1 LLLNAALPAGHK
13 LLFYP
18 IVSYKICVINPP
30 NGDFLTKS
38 FLRIIVNNAMAV
50 LSEKDYQEVLDLV
63 YLANSCKD
71 IEQFITSFLP
81 AATRTFRS
89 EIATFHLLQGTP
101 QKPVIGE
108 SRSFYSDGNSVEDK
122 YNPKIYKEYY
132 YQQSPLLKE
141 AITSSQ
147 QALKIAAVMSH
158 KDWERHDFFIDF
170 ILPQNLY
177 WELFLALRWQNKLA
191 GVVTLWR
198 QRKQEDFIDSDLLK
212 GEILAPH
219 LMLVVNNLCSSN
231 TLKGVNGEIIGY
243 DVEKIKE
250 KFINNFHLSEREAEI
265 LDGVITGMSYDEIA
279 NKCFISRFTVHS
291 HVKNIYSKIGIHN
304 RIDLG
309 RFIQNSSL

>member
-1 LLLNAALPAGHK
+1 
-13 LLFYP
+13 
-18 IVSYKICVINPP
+18 
-30 NGDFLTKS
+30 
-38 FLRIIVNNAMAV
+38 MAI
-50 LSEKDYQEVLDLV
+50 LSEKDYREVLDLV
-63 YLANSCKD
+63 YLANSCQD

-81 AATRTFRS
+81 AASRSFRS

-101 QKPVIGE
+101 QKPSIGE
-108 SRSFYSDGNSVEDK
+108 SRSFYSDGDSVEDK

-141 AITSSQ
+141 AIASSQ
-147 QALKIAAVMSH
+147 QVLKIAAVMSQ

-231 TLKGVNGEIIGY
+231 TLKGLNGEILGY
-243 DVEKIKE
+243 DIEKIKE
-250 KFINNFHLSEREAEI
+250 KFINKFHLSEREAEI

-304 RIDLG
+304 RIELG
-309 RFIQNSSL
+309 RFIQNSTQQSC

>member
-1 LLLNAALPAGHK
+1 MALPAGYK
-13 LLFYP
+13 LLIYP
-18 IVSYKICVINPP
+18 IVSHNIWVINPP
-30 NGDFLTKS
+30 NGDFLTKEY
-38 FLRIIVNNAMAV
+38 FGIIVNNTMAV
-50 LSEKDYQEVLDLV
+50 LSEKDYREVLDLV
-63 YLANSCKD
+63 YLANSCQD

-81 AATRTFRS
+81 AASRAFRS
-89 EIATFHLLQGTP
+89 EIATFHLLQGNP
-101 QKPVIGE
+101 QKPIIGE
-108 SRSFYSDGNSVEDK
+108 SRSFYSDGDSVEDK

-147 QALKIAAVMSH
+147 QVLKIAAVMSQ
-158 KDWERHDFFIDF
+158 KDWEKHDFFIDF

-198 QRKQEDFIDSDLLK
+198 QRKQEDFLDSDLLK

-243 DVEKIKE
+243 DFEKIKE